1 MLTCEGQLF
10 TVPRI
15 NLNTCHA
22 HYINS
27 HILEYDHFT
36 RHTRSSLVGHNNVV
50 VIVAEETGFRL
61 QMAPCELVSPETC
74 QSSLVEPKSSA
85 AERASGKCL
94 GAERQTRTDRQRL
107 LGSCLRQGRC
117 HRRHTDDTARVLDGK
132 NNLYLYFI
140 ITNAFCKSG
149 LIGLSSFRR
158 ASF

>member
-1 MLTCEGQLF
+1 
-10 TVPRI
+10 
-15 NLNTCHA
+15 
-22 HYINS
+22 
-27 HILEYDHFT
+27 
-36 RHTRSSLVGHNNVV
+36 
-50 VIVAEETGFRL
+50 
-61 QMAPCELVSPETC
+61 MAPCELVSPETC

-158 ASF
+158 ASFWRRFCDVPNRSSATARRDEIRQMRNQRESDTCHGALNPRPGSG